1 MAEKTTMLTPVQKA
15 YNDWCDQWEE
25 GLGEVEKLQKQV
37 LENTYSAIEKL
48 PATEAA
54 LSLKPMQLNALDESY
69 TQIRKGWQELRKQS
83 NEWMN
88 AAEAI
93 TLAA

>member
-15 YNDWCDQWEE
+15 YNDWCDQWEK

-93 TLAA
+93 TPAA

>member
-1 MAEKTTMLTPVQKA
+1 MAKKTTMLTPVIKA
-15 YNDWCDQWEE
+15 YNDWCEQWEK
-25 GLGEVEKLQKQV
+25 GLGEAEKFQKQM

-48 PATEAA
+48 PTTEAA

-69 TQIRKGWQELRKQS
+69 TKIRKTWQEMRKQS

-88 AAEAI
+88 AAEAVSPA
-93 TLAA
+93 T